1 MFLFLL
7 KTEKFILYQLYKMR
21 YWIASSDDKAEI
33 KEMITFNDQ
42 VGSLVLQ
49 IIKISESGTNPKH
62 TIQDFDKFF
71 IDNIDKSDTV
81 LDIGCGYGHLA
92 NVLAGKASKI
102 KGIDIRPDAI
112 EWSKNKFQ
120 VENLEYECFDFFN
133 YNTTDLFDV
142 VILSNIL
149 EHIDNRKEFLQKAA
163 QIGKKVLIRVPAYNR
178 NWMVAYK
185 KRFGLEWRLHKGHY
199 LEYTEDILHDEI
211 VNSGLNVVK
220 LSTSWGNICG
230 IAEKK

>member
-1 MFLFLL
+1 MIKKLMFLFLL

-142 VILSNIL
+142 VTSGT
-149 EHIDNRKEFLQKAA
+149 E
-163 QIGKKVLIRVPAYNR
+163 
-178 NWMVAYK
+178 
-185 KRFGLEWRLHKGHY
+185 KGD
-199 LEYTEDILHDEI
+199 L
-211 VNSGLNVVK
+211 
-220 LSTSWGNICG
+220 CR
-230 IAEKK
+230 